1 MNHPQRSKS
10 FAMLGVL
17 TTLTLFVLSLP
28 VIAFAAGESGD
39 SDTTATS
46 KTMNKDNKI
55 IFKKADDKKDGKKKV
70 KRKEFVIKCFGKNKI
85 FDKTKKRCVKEEE
98 SQTLNQDSIYSHG
111 RSLAHAGRYE
121 DAIRVLKLAH
131 DDSDPRVLNYLG
143 YSNRKLGNM
152 DKALIYYHAAVASNP
167 DFSLVREYLG
177 EAYIQLGLLEKAR
190 EQLTQIERICGNK
203 ACREYALLTKF
214 MVESQVR

>member
-1 MNHPQRSKS
+1 MNFAQRSNT
-10 FAMLGVL
+10 FAIYSVL
-17 TTLTLFVLSLP
+17 TTLTLFILSLP
-28 VIAFAAGESGD
+28 MLAFAAGD
-39 SDTTATS
+39 SDDSDSSDTS
-46 KTMNKDNKI
+46 KTMKKKDNVI
-55 IFKKADDKKDGKKKV
+55 IEKTGDKEEVKK
-70 KRKEFVIKCFGKNKI
+70 KEFVIKCFGKNKI
-85 FDKTKKRCVKEEE
+85 FDKTKKKCVDEEE

-131 DDSDPRVLNYLG
+131 DGSDPRVLNYLG

-152 DKALIYYHAAVASNP
+152 DKALDYYHAAVAANP

-177 EAYIQLGLLEKAR
+177 EAYIQLGQLEKAR

-203 ACREYALLTKF
+203 TCREYALLTKF
-214 MVESQVR
+214 MVERQLR

>member
-1 MNHPQRSKS
+1 MNFAQRSNS

-28 VIAFAAGESGD
+28 LIAFAAGDSNDSG
-39 SDTTATS
+39 TPNTS
-46 KTMNKDNKI
+46 KSMKKDGKI
-55 IFKKADDKKDGKKKV
+55 IIKKADDKKKKK
-70 KRKEFVIKCFGKNKI
+70 KKEFVIKCFGKNKI
-85 FDKTKKRCVKEEE
+85 FDKTKKRCVEEE
-98 SQTLNQDSIYSHG
+98 EAQTLNQDSIYSHG

-131 DDSDPRVLNYLG
+131 DGSDPRVLNYLG

-152 DKALIYYHAAVASNP
+152 DKALIYYHAVVASNP

-203 ACREYALLTKF
+203 TCREYALLTKF
-214 MVESQVR
+214 MVESQIR